1 MFFAVAVRGRRQG
14 PRAPAAACDSV
25 QGMIRAGA
33 VLGLAAGMLL
43 ACVSAEPGGAPER
56 GPEREP
62 APLIAVTGRVTVTG
76 SEPNVQL
83 VIVADV
89 ATYELVGAPAGE
101 LWGLQQRR
109 VTVRGRVVR
118 EAYGPGFP
126 AQLRVESYAMERA
139 ADA

>member
-1 MFFAVAVRGRRQG
+1 
-14 PRAPAAACDSV
+14 
-25 QGMIRAGA
+25 MIRAGA

-43 ACVSAEPGGAPER
+43 ACVSAEPGGA
-56 GPEREP
+56 PEREP

>member
-1 MFFAVAVRGRRQG
+1 
-14 PRAPAAACDSV
+14 
-25 QGMIRAGA
+25 MIRAGA
-33 VLGLAAGMLL
+33 ALGLAAGMLL

-56 GPEREP
+56 VPEPERAEP

-83 VIVADV
+83 VIVAD
-89 ATYELVGAPAGE
+89 ALTYELVGAPAAE

-126 AQLRVESYAMERA
+126 AQLRVESYAPERA
-139 ADA
+139 AGA

>member
-1 MFFAVAVRGRRQG
+1 
-14 PRAPAAACDSV
+14 
-25 QGMIRAGA
+25 MIRAGA
-33 VLGLAAGMLL
+33 ALGLAAGMLL

-56 GPEREP
+56 VPERAEP

-83 VIVADV
+83 VIVAD
-89 ATYELVGAPAGE
+89 ALTYELVGAPAGE

-126 AQLRVESYAMERA
+126 AQLQVESYAPERA